1 MAQTKKYKRKKNRS
15 IPPKYLLLGM
25 TVLCVVMILTGLAFN
40 LSGGPLQAA
49 AGYVFVPM
57 QEGINRL
64 GSTISSGLSDLK
76 TLREVEEENAA
87 LKSQVNALTEELNQI
102 KLEQYDVENYR
113 ALLKL
118 DEKYPDYEK
127 VAAHVIGKD
136 AGNWFAT
143 FLIDKGSNDGISV
156 DMNVIADEGLVGIVT
171 AVGPTFARVRS
182 IIDDAAQVSAQV
194 LSTSDNCIVSGDLPL
209 MNTDGRMLL
218 SMLKDEDDEVVV
230 GDQLVTSNV
239 SSKYVQ
245 GLLIGNIAS
254 LSFDSNQLTKSGT
267 VTPVVDF
274 EHLSEVLVILEIK
287 DNDAL
292 EG

>member
-76 TLREVEEENAA
+76 TLREVEEENTA

-209 MNTDGRMLL
+209 MNTDGRMIL

>member
-1 MAQTKKYKRKKNRS
+1 MAQTKKYKRKNKKH

-25 TVLCVVMILTGLAFN
+25 TGLCIVMIVTGLALN
-40 LSGGPLQAA
+40 LSGGPLSAA

-64 GSTISSGLSDLK
+64 GSAISGGLSDLQ
-76 TLREVEEENAA
+76 TLREVQAENEA
-87 LKSQVNALTEELNQI
+87 LRDEVNSLTEELNQI
-102 KLEQYDVENYR
+102 KLERYDLENYR
-113 ALLKL
+113 ELLKL

-136 AGNWFAT
+136 AGNWFST

-182 IIDDAAQVSAQV
+182 IIDDTEQVSAQV
-194 LSTSDNCIVSGDLPL
+194 LSTSDNCIVGGSLSL
-209 MNTDGRMLL
+209 MNSDGRMTL
-218 SMLKDEDDEVVV
+218 SKLKDEDDEVVV
-230 GDQLVTSNV
+230 GDALVTSSV
-239 SSKYVQ
+239 SSKFVQ
-245 GLLIGNIAS
+245 GLMIGNISS
-254 LSFDSNQLTKSGT
+254 LEFDSNQLTKSGT

-287 DNDAL
+287 DTAAL

>member
-1 MAQTKKYKRKKNRS
+1 MAQTKKYKRKNKRT

-40 LSGGPLQAA
+40 LSGGPLAAA

-57 QEGINRL
+57 QEGLNRI
-64 GSTISSGLSDLK
+64 GSSISSGLSDLK
-76 TLREVEEENAA
+76 TLREVEAENEA
-87 LKSQVNALTEELNQI
+87 LKDEVNALTEELNKI

-136 AGNWFAT
+136 AGNWFST

-171 AVGPTFARVRS
+171 SVGPNYARVRS
-182 IIDDAAQVSAQV
+182 IVDDAAQVSAQV
-194 LSTSDNCIVSGDLPL
+194 LSTSDNCIVSGDLSL
-209 MNTDGRMLL
+209 MNSDGRMIL

-230 GDQLVTSNV
+230 GDQLVTSSV

-287 DNDAL
+287 DNNAL

>member
-209 MNTDGRMLL
+209 MNTDGRMIL